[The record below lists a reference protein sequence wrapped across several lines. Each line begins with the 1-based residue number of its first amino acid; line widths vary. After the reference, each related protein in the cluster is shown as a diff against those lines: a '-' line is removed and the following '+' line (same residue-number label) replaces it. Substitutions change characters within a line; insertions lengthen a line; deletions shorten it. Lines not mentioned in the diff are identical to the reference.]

1 MYKLKLDE
9 SLFDDD
15 MSFTLDEPA
24 IQVFDEG
31 DFDEYKVDDLD
42 DDIFVIVPDNHDA
55 NAAAMT
61 DHNGE
66 AVPEGPKPGIES
78 GIADSLIKLINDEW
92 EAIQGYNNFR
102 DMILSMQNNGDGDY
116 SDMIRVID
124 EVVNEENLHVGQ
136 LQELLKKVSPNT
148 ESIAKGE
155 EEAQEQLEPSGHE
168 WVNGQLKVEFH
179 EPAVKS
185 EVKNDEPNAIDETC
199 DLVDA
204 DDEW

>member
-1 MYKLKLDE
+1 MYKLQLDE

-15 MSFTLDEPA
+15 ISFTFDEPA
-24 IQVFDEG
+24 IKVFDEG
-31 DFDEYKVDDLD
+31 HFNEYRNDAYDDTPFEYEPL
-42 DDIFVIVPDNHDA
+42 VR
-55 NAAAMT
+55 AAALT

-102 DMILSMQNNGDGDY
+102 DMILSMQQNNDGDY
-116 SDMIRVID
+116 SDMIKVID
-124 EVVNEENLHVGQ
+124 EISNEENLHVGQ
-136 LQELLKKVSPNT
+136 LQELLKGVSPNT
-148 ESIAKGE
+148 ESISKGE
-155 EEAQEQLEPSGHE
+155 EEAQEQLQNSGLE

-179 EPAVKS
+179 EPTIRA
-185 EVKNDEPNAIDETC
+185 EVNNNQPNAIDETC
-199 DLVDA
+199 TLCDT

>member
-15 MSFTLDEPA
+15 INLTFDEPS
-24 IQVFDEG
+24 IKIFDE
-31 DFDEYKVDDLD
+31 DHFDDYKIDDLD
-42 DDIFVIVPDNHDA
+42 DNVFIYEPLA
-55 NAAAMT
+55 NADALT

-102 DMILSMQNNGDGDY
+102 DMILSMQQNGDGDY
-116 SDMIRVID
+116 SDMIKVID
-124 EVVNEENLHVGQ
+124 EVSNEENLHVGQ
-136 LQELLKKVSPNT
+136 LQELLKRVSPNT
-148 ESIAKGE
+148 ESISRGE
-155 EEAQEQLEPSGHE
+155 EEAEEQLEPSGNE
-168 WVNGQLKVEFH
+168 WVNGQLKVQFH
-179 EPAVKS
+179 EPRISANNS
-185 EVKNDEPNAIDETC
+185 SIPETLNEIDTTC
-199 DLVDA
+199 TLCDA

>member
-24 IQVFDEG
+24 TKVFDEG
-31 DFDEYKVDDLD
+31 HFDAYNNDEYDDTPFEYEPL
-42 DDIFVIVPDNHDA
+42 VRA
-55 NAAAMT
+55 EALT

-66 AVPEGPKPGIES
+66 AVPEGPKPGVES
-78 GIADSLIKLINDEW
+78 GISDSLIKLINDEW

-102 DMILSMQNNGDGDY
+102 DMILSMQQNNDGDY

-124 EVVNEENLHVGQ
+124 EISNEENLHVGQ
-136 LQELLKKVSPNT
+136 LQELLKRVSPNA

-155 EEAQEQLEPSGHE
+155 EEAQEQLQPSGHE

-179 EPAVKS
+179 EPKS
-185 EVKNDEPNAIDETC
+185 IKTAQPEYNQIEESC
-199 DLVDA
+199 SVDA

>member
-15 MSFTLDEPA
+15 ISFTFDEPA
-24 IQVFDEG
+24 IKVFDKG
-31 DFDEYKVDDLD
+31 HFDEYKNDEYDDTPFEYEPL
-42 DDIFVIVPDNHDA
+42 VNADA
-55 NAAAMT
+55 LA

-66 AVPEGPKPGIES
+66 AIPEGPKPGIES

-102 DMILSMQNNGDGDY
+102 DMILSMKNNGDGNY
-116 SDMIRVID
+116 SDMISVID
-124 EVVNEENLHVGQ
+124 EISNEENLHVGQ

-148 ESIAKGE
+148 QSIAKGE
-155 EEAQEQLEPSGHE
+155 EEAQEQLEPSGNE
-168 WVNGQLKVEFH
+168 WVNGKLKVEFH
-179 EPAVKS
+179 DPINYSTVNKQS
-185 EVKNDEPNAIDETC
+185 ENPNEIDTTC
-199 DLVDA
+199 TLCDA

>member
-1 MYKLKLDE
+1 MYKLRLDE

-15 MSFTLDEPA
+15 ISFTFDEPE
-24 IQVFDEG
+24 IKVFDEG
-31 DFDEYKVDDLD
+31 HFDAYKVDDLD
-42 DDIFVIVPDNHDA
+42 DDLFEIIPENV
-55 NAAAMT
+55 

-66 AVPEGPKPGIES
+66 PIPEGPKPGVES
-78 GIADSLIKLINDEW
+78 GIADTLIKLINDEW

-124 EVVNEENLHVGQ
+124 EVSNEENLHVGQ

-148 ESIAKGE
+148 ESISKGE
-155 EEAQEQLEPSGHE
+155 EEAQEQLQNSGHE

-179 EPAVKS
+179 EPAVRS
-185 EVKNDEPNAIDETC
+185 EVKNDQPNAIDETC

>member
-15 MSFTLDEPA
+15 MTFTFDEPD
-24 IQVFDEG
+24 IKIFEEDH
-31 DFDEYKVDDLD
+31 FDEYKIDDLD
-42 DDIFVIVPDNHDA
+42 DDIFTVVPDNHSA
-55 NAAAMT
+55 NANAMT

-66 AVPEGPKPGIES
+66 AIPEGPKPGIES

-102 DMILSMQNNGDGDY
+102 DMILSMQQNNDGDY
-116 SDMIRVID
+116 SDMIKVID
-124 EVVNEENLHVGQ
+124 EISNEENLHVGQ
-136 LQELLKKVSPNT
+136 LQELLKGVSPNT
-148 ESIAKGE
+148 ESISKGE
-155 EEAQEQLEPSGHE
+155 EEAQEQLQSSGHE

-179 EPAVKS
+179 QPAIINHS
-185 EVKNDEPNAIDETC
+185 QNDQPNAIDENCNLEDT
-199 DLVDA
+199 

>member
-1 MYKLKLDE
+1 MLKLDE
-9 SLFDDD
+9 ALFDDD
-15 MSFTLDEPA
+15 FTLDEPA
-24 IQVFDEG
+24 IKVFDEG
-31 DFDEYKVDDLD
+31 HFDEYADDDLD
-42 DDIFVIVPDNHDA
+42 DSIFEYEPLVRAKVP
-55 NAAAMT
+55 T
-61 DHNGE
+61 DHDGE

-124 EVVNEENLHVGQ
+124 EVSNEENLHVGQ

-148 ESIAKGE
+148 ESISKGE
-155 EEAQEQLEPSGHE
+155 EEAQEQLEHSGHE

-179 EPAVKS
+179 DAAKPTSIVQES
-185 EVKNDEPNAIDETC
+185 DDQNPNKIDTNC
-199 DLVDA
+199 SICDA

>member
-15 MSFTLDEPA
+15 MSFTFAEPS

-31 DFDEYKVDDLD
+31 HFDEYKDDEYD
-42 DDIFVIVPDNHDA
+42 DTPFQYEPLVRAEAP
-55 NAAAMT
+55 T

-66 AVPEGPKPGIES
+66 AIPEGPKPGVES

-92 EAIQGYNNFR
+92 EAIQGYNTFR
-102 DMILSMQNNGDGDY
+102 DMILSMQQNNDGDY
-116 SDMIRVID
+116 SDMIKVID
-124 EVVNEENLHVGQ
+124 EISNEENLHVGQ
-136 LQELLKKVSPNT
+136 LQELLKGVSPNT
-148 ESIAKGE
+148 ESIRKGE
-155 EEAQEQLEPSGHE
+155 EEAQEQLQSSGHE

-179 EPAVKS
+179 QPATINHS
-185 EVKNDEPNAIDETC
+185 QNDQPNAIDENCNLEDT
-199 DLVDA
+199 

>member
-1 MYKLKLDE
+1 MLKLDE
-9 SLFDDD
+9 ALFDDD
-15 MSFTLDEPA
+15 MTFDEPT
-24 IQVFDEG
+24 IKIFDEG
-31 DFDEYKVDDLD
+31 HFDDYKVDELD
-42 DDIFVIVPDNHDA
+42 DSLFIYEPLA
-55 NAAAMT
+55 SSTEST

-102 DMILSMQNNGDGDY
+102 DMILSMQENGDADY
-116 SDMIRVID
+116 SEMIRVID
-124 EVVNEENLHVGQ
+124 EVSNEENLHVGQ

-148 ESIAKGE
+148 TSIAKGE
-155 EEAQEQLEPSGHE
+155 EEAQEQLATSGNE
-168 WVNGQLKVEFH
+168 WVNGKLKVEFH
-179 EPAVKS
+179 EPKVIQKS
-185 EVKNDEPNAIDETC
+185 EQPQYNQIEEAC